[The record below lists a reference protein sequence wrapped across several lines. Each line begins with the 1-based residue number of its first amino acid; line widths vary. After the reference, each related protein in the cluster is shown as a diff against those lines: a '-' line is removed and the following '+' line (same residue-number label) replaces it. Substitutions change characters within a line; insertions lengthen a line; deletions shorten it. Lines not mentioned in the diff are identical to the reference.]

1 MLSENSE
8 ESMSAFKRYQSK
20 VFWDQMASRD
30 LEDDRPARRN
40 DPPRY
45 SFNERVC
52 KKEEEKEEEE
62 NSTKS
67 ENDTIDDTNITA
79 IHVCNKSDENTKQN
93 ACQISL
99 IRDESITRRRM
110 TLEKTDKREEEE
122 EEIKN
127 RSYSPFSQGF
137 KSQDS
142 GFSDS
147 ERSDCSVAY
156 ENATPRRKLRRKRMR
171 RRIQPA
177 SPWLE
182 EGSPPVPTHTSTP
195 KDSRIHARNR
205 LLGKPARSPSRERR
219 AGGEQRDNS
228 SKAPSSVSLGEES
241 LCDFLYASEPP
252 EDSVQP
258 SITKSRASTD
268 ATDAAIAAGREVLNS
283 RNYRQSSSMR
293 AWLTD
298 LATTTE
304 NECGSTLQSKNLPR
318 GGARVASGEVHARD
332 LKMLSSAATAAAS
345 KLLVSAEHFE
355 QHYRSIVEKITQLE
369 GGRFE
374 MELLRSIEEAA
385 FSVLS
390 QLGAP
395 PPRRIQQGSLR
406 SILAQ
411 LQNMKMYVGSTVDTR
426 LDFYIEKIVRGLEE
440 APRED
445 SSVARGALAA
455 LTALGLSDPR
465 AGSSIARCSGVKA
478 LLTCLVAVSRVPD
491 DLVTITLRAL
501 ASVCNSTTA
510 IEYFAR
516 EGGPEILTDLL
527 GAESSTEKEKTEAT
541 ALVVQ
546 ITAPWTN
553 ARGLPYLEPFADS
566 LIPALN
572 QLIEATNCAQT
583 LLLAAAAL
591 NQLSKSRICATIIM
605 EEDSVKKL
613 LRSVKKSAGGNVWLM
628 EQVAALIGELARNP
642 EGRAHLAKARASVAL
657 VSFLRMRPPGL
668 EDAYRR
674 LEITAAAALTRL
686 CVEPEIARQVVAVGG
701 GDCLPVSCR
710 VNEAQTERK
719 DEEAQAG
726 TGFFRYTRSLRRAC
740 KKAAKQIGIAKA
752 KDHSPLD

>member
-1 MLSENSE
+1 
-8 ESMSAFKRYQSK
+8 MSAFKRYQSK
-20 VFWDQMASRD
+20 VFWNQMAVHD
-30 LEDDRPARRN
+30 LEDDHFAGRN

-45 SFNERVC
+45 SLNEC
-52 KKEEEKEEEE
+52 KKEEPKEEEEE

-67 ENDTIDDTNITA
+67 ENDTVDNANITA
-79 IHVCNKSDENTKQN
+79 IHVCNKSDENIKQN
-93 ACQISL
+93 ECRISL
-99 IRDESITRRRM
+99 IRDESLTRRRM
-110 TLEKTDKREEEE
+110 TTDETDKREEREEEE
-122 EEIKN
+122 EEREIRN
-127 RSYSPFSQGF
+127 RSYSPLSQDF

-147 ERSDCSVAY
+147 ERSDCSEAY
-156 ENATPRRKLRRKRMR
+156 ENATPRRKLRTKRVRR
-171 RRIQPA
+171 RRIQLA

-182 EGSPPVPTHTSTP
+182 EGSSPMPTHTSTP
-195 KDSRIHARNR
+195 KDTRIFARHR
-205 LLGKPARSPSRERR
+205 FRKSASSLSRERR
-219 AGGEQRDNS
+219 ADEKRDEA
-228 SKAPSSVSLGEES
+228 SKVPSSVSVQSGEN

-258 SITKSRASTD
+258 SITKSRASTNGSAN
-268 ATDAAIAAGREVLNS
+268 ATAVGRDVLNS

-304 NECGSTLQSKNLPR
+304 SECGSTLQSKNLPR
-318 GGARVASGEVHARD
+318 RGVRVMSGEVHARD
-332 LKMLSSAATAAAS
+332 LKKLSSAATAAAS

-374 MELLRSIEEAA
+374 MELLRSIEETA
-385 FSVLS
+385 FSILS

-395 PPRRIQQGSLR
+395 PPRRIQQGNQR
-406 SILAQ
+406 SIVAQ
-411 LQNMKMYVGSTVDTR
+411 LQNMKMYVDSTVDTR
-426 LDFYIEKIVRGLEE
+426 LDFYIEKIVRSLEE
-440 APRED
+440 APRGD
-445 SSVARGALAA
+445 SSVTRGALAA

-465 AGSSIARCSGVKA
+465 AGSSIARCSGIKA
-478 LLTCLVAVSRVPD
+478 LLTCLVTIGHTPD
-491 DLVTITLRAL
+491 DLVATSLRAL
-501 ASVCNSTTA
+501 ASACSSATA

-527 GAESSTEKEKTEAT
+527 NAESTSEKEKTEAT

-546 ITAPWTN
+546 ITASWTN

-566 LIPALN
+566 LIPSLN
-572 QLIEATNCAQT
+572 WVVENTNCAQT

-591 NQLSKSRICATIIM
+591 NQLSKSRICATIIL
-605 EEDSVKKL
+605 EEDSVRKL
-613 LRSVKKSAGGNVWLM
+613 LRSVKKFVGGNVWLM
-628 EQVAALIGELARNP
+628 EQVAALIGELARLP
-642 EGRAHLAKARASVAL
+642 EGRSHLAKARASVAL

-668 EDAYRR
+668 EDAYKR
-674 LEITAAAALTRL
+674 LEVTATAALTRL

-701 GDCLPVSCR
+701 GDCLSEPYK
-710 VNEAQTERK
+710 VNEPEADQK
-719 DEEAQAG
+719 DEEAQTG
-726 TGFFRYTRSLRRAC
+726 TGLFRYTRSLRRAC

>member
-1 MLSENSE
+1 
-8 ESMSAFKRYQSK
+8 MSAFKRYQSK
-20 VFWDQMASRD
+20 VFWDQMATRD
-30 LEDDRPARRN
+30 LENDRPVGRN

-45 SFNERVC
+45 SFNERVRER
-52 KKEEEKEEEE
+52 EEEIEEEDD
-62 NSTKS
+62 STKS
-67 ENDTIDDTNITA
+67 ENNTTDDANITA
-79 IHVCNKSDENTKQN
+79 IRVCDKSDENTKQN
-93 ACQISL
+93 ACRISL
-99 IRDESITRRRM
+99 IRDESITPRRM
-110 TLEKTDKREEEE
+110 TVEDEAGEERE
-122 EEIKN
+122 IRN
-127 RSYSPFSQGF
+127 RSYSPVSQDLR
-137 KSQDS
+137 SQDS

-147 ERSDCSVAY
+147 ERSDCSEAY

-171 RRIQPA
+171 RRNQQA
-177 SPWLE
+177 SPWPE
-182 EGSPPVPTHTSTP
+182 EEESPPMPTHTSTP
-195 KDSRIHARNR
+195 KDSRIFAARNR
-205 LLGKPARSPSRERR
+205 LGKSAGSPSRERG
-219 AGGEQRDNS
+219 ADEKRDDA
-228 SKAPSSVSLGEES
+228 SKVPSTVSLGEES

-258 SITKSRASTD
+258 SVTKSRASTAAAD
-268 ATDAAIAAGREVLNS
+268 AIAAGRDVLNS

-298 LATTTE
+298 LATVTE

-318 GGARVASGEVHARD
+318 GGVRVVSGEVHARD

-355 QHYRSIVEKITQLE
+355 QHYRNIVEKITRLE

-374 MELLRSIEEAA
+374 MELLRNIEEAA

-411 LQNMKMYVGSTVDTR
+411 LHNMKMYVDSTVDTR

-440 APRED
+440 APWED

-465 AGSSIARCSGVKA
+465 AGSSIARCSGIKA
-478 LLTCLVAVSRVPD
+478 LLTCLVTTGRTPS
-491 DLVTITLRAL
+491 DLVALSLRAL
-501 ASVCNSTTA
+501 ASACSSATA

-516 EGGPEILTDLL
+516 ESGPEILTDLL

-572 QLIEATNCAQT
+572 QLVESTNCAQT
-583 LLLAAAAL
+583 LLLTAAAL
-591 NQLSKSRICATIIM
+591 NQLSKSRICTTIIL
-605 EEDSVKKL
+605 EEDSVRKL

-628 EQVAALIGELARNP
+628 EQVAALIGELARVP
-642 EGRAHLAKARASVAL
+642 EGRSHLANARASVAL

-668 EDAYRR
+668 EDAYQR

-701 GDCLPVSCR
+701 GDCLSGPCR
-710 VNEAQTERK
+710 VNEKARVEEK
-719 DEEAQAG
+719 DEEAQTG
-726 TGFFRYTRSLRRAC
+726 TGLFRYTRSLRRAC

-752 KDHSPLD
+752 KDHSALD

>member
-1 MLSENSE
+1 
-8 ESMSAFKRYQSK
+8 MSAFKRYQSK
-20 VFWDQMASRD
+20 VFWGQMASHD
-30 LEDDRPARRN
+30 LQDDRFAERN
-40 DPPRY
+40 DLTRY
-45 SFNERVC
+45 SFNERVRE
-52 KKEEEKEEEE
+52 KEEEEKEEKEEE

-67 ENDTIDDTNITA
+67 ENDTDANITA
-79 IHVCNKSDENTKQN
+79 IRVCKSEENIKQN
-93 ACQISL
+93 VSRISL
-99 IRDESITRRRM
+99 ICDESLTCHGM
-110 TLEKTDKREEEE
+110 TVEKTDKGEEKRE
-122 EEIKN
+122 IRN
-127 RSYSPFSQGF
+127 RSYSPLSQDF

-147 ERSDCSVAY
+147 ERSDCSEAY
-156 ENATPRRKLRRKRMR
+156 ENATPRRKLRRKRVR

-177 SPWLE
+177 SPWLDPE
-182 EGSPPVPTHTSTP
+182 EGSPPIPTHTSTP
-195 KDSRIHARNR
+195 KDSRILARNR
-205 LLGKPARSPSRERR
+205 FEKNSARSLSRVQR
-219 AGGEQRDNS
+219 ADEKRDDA
-228 SKAPSSVSLGEES
+228 SKVPSSVSLAEES

-258 SITKSRASTD
+258 SITKSRTSTD
-268 ATDAAIAAGREVLNS
+268 SADAIAAGRDVLNS

-298 LATTTE
+298 LATVTE

-318 GGARVASGEVHARD
+318 GARAMSGEVHARD
-332 LKMLSSAATAAAS
+332 LKKLSSAATAAAS

-355 QHYRSIVEKITQLE
+355 QHYQSIVEKITRLE

-374 MELLRSIEEAA
+374 MELLRNIEEAA
-385 FSVLS
+385 FSILS

-411 LQNMKMYVGSTVDTR
+411 LQNMKMYVDSTVDTR
-426 LDFYIEKIVRGLEE
+426 LDFYIEKIVRSLEE

-478 LLTCLVAVSRVPD
+478 LLTCLVTTGQMPD
-491 DLVTITLRAL
+491 DLVVISLRAL
-501 ASVCNSTTA
+501 ASTCSSATA

-527 GAESSTEKEKTEAT
+527 GAESSSEKEKTEAT

-572 QLIEATNCAQT
+572 QVLENTNCAQT

-591 NQLSKSRICATIIM
+591 NQLSKSTICATIIL

-613 LRSVKKSAGGNVWLM
+613 LRSVKKSHGGNVWLM
-628 EQVAALIGELARNP
+628 EQVAALIGELARIP
-642 EGRAHLAKARASVAL
+642 EGRSHLAKARASVAL

-668 EDAYRR
+668 EDAYQR
-674 LEITAAAALTRL
+674 LEITASAALTRL

-701 GDCLPVSCR
+701 GDCLPGPCR
-710 VNEAQTERK
+710 INEVQIDQKK
-719 DEEAQAG
+719 DEEAQAEVG
-726 TGFFRYTRSLRRAC
+726 LFRYTRSLRRAC